1 MRKIFIILLIC
12 ALILGSVGVV
22 GAEDTN
28 NPSNTNPGDGNKN
41 NSDGSIFTPTNNET
55 NTPTPTE
62 TNTPTPTETNTPT
75 PTETNTP
82 TPTETNTPTPT
93 ETNTPTP
100 TETNKNYKVSIEA
113 TPVKGVAPLSVAFK
127 INTTIPSNER
137 SKIEWEFG
145 YDNKSRSSKESP
157 SYTYEKSG
165 TYTVTLSI
173 TTKTTGKKYTA
184 DPVKITVSD
193 IDASFTASTTSGTAP
208 LEVKFTDTSTGA
220 TAWTWNIYKTDGGS
234 RTLQKELTD
243 RNITY
248 TFQNKGTYEVE
259 LIAKKDSNTA
269 TESKTIT
276 VTAKATTVPTTV
288 KTTAPTTAATTVQ
301 AVKSAS
307 LSADDSPIP
316 NPLDIIEELIRL
328 LKVMLVPENYSL
340 A

>member
-1 MRKIFIILLIC
+1 M
-12 ALILGSVGVV
+12 V
-22 GAEDTN
+22 GADDEPKTSSDNEKNNTTN
-28 NPSNTNPGDGNKN
+28 AQVDNNGDGGDEDEGN
-41 NSDGSIFTPTNNET
+41 NGNNESAPTET
-55 NTPTPTE
+55 NTTTPTPTE
-62 TNTPTPTETNTPT
+62 TNTTTPT
-75 PTETNTP
+75 PTETNTTTP
-82 TPTETNTPTPT
+82 TPTETNTTTPTPT
-93 ETNTPTP
+93 ETNTTTPTP

-145 YDNKSRSSKESP
+145 YDNESWSSKESP

-276 VTAKATTVPTTV
+276 VTARATTVPTTI

-307 LSADDSPIP
+307 LSADDNPIP

>member
-1 MRKIFIILLIC
+1 MRKIFVILLVC
-12 ALILGSVGVV
+12 ALILGCAGVV
-22 GAEDTN
+22 GADDEPKTSSDNEKNNTTN
-28 NPSNTNPGDGNKN
+28 AQVDNNGDGGDEDEGN
-41 NSDGSIFTPTNNET
+41 NGNNESAPTET
-55 NTPTPTE
+55 NTTTPTPTE
-62 TNTPTPTETNTPT
+62 TNTTTPT
-75 PTETNTP
+75 PTETNT
-82 TPTETNTPTPT
+82 T
-93 ETNTPTP
+93 TPTP

-145 YDNKSRSSKESP
+145 YDNESRSSKESP

-276 VTAKATTVPTTV
+276 VTAKATTAPTTV
-288 KTTAPTTAATTVQ
+288 KTTAPTTAATTTPTVK
-301 AVKSAS
+301 AVSI
-307 LSADDSPIP
+307 SADDSPIP
-316 NPLDIIEELIRL
+316 NPLDIIKEFIRL
-328 LKVMLVPENYSL
+328 LKVMLVPENYSF

>member
-1 MRKIFIILLIC
+1 MRKKIVVILLIC
-12 ALILGSVGVV
+12 ALVLGCIGVV
-22 GAEDTN
+22 SAEGTN
-28 NPSNTNPGDGNKN
+28 NSSNTSTGDGNKN
-41 NSDGSIFTPTNNET
+41 NPEGSISGGTDNKTNTTTPTTTTTPEET
-55 NTPTPTE
+55 TNVTTTTTPTTTPTE
-62 TNTPTPTETNTPT
+62 G
-75 PTETNTP
+75 
-82 TPTETNTPTPT
+82 
-93 ETNTPTP
+93 
-100 TETNKNYKVSIEA
+100 NKNYKVSIEA

-145 YDNKSRSSKESP
+145 YDNESWSSKESP

-173 TTKTTGKKYTA
+173 TTKTTGQKYSA
-184 DPVKITVSD
+184 EPVKITVSD

-208 LEVKFTDTSTGA
+208 LEVKFTDTSNGA

-248 TFQNKGTYEVE
+248 TFQNTGTYEVE
-259 LIAKKDSNTA
+259 LIAKKGSSTA
-269 TESKTIT
+269 SESKTIT
-276 VTAKATTVPTTV
+276 VTAKPTTVPTTV
-288 KTTAPTTAATTVQ
+288 KTTTPTTVATTVQ

-307 LSADDSPIP
+307 ISADDSPIP
-316 NPLDIIEELIRL
+316 NPLDIIKEFIRL
-328 LKVMLVPENYSL
+328 LKVMLVPENYSF